1 MEYHIAIKHFHFKE
15 NSVWKNLV
23 LREKK
28 WLLNVHASFF
38 QFLQKCIFVHTE
50 KNTGNVTNMPKSNGN
65 KPNFDFHYL

>member
-23 LREKK
+23 LREKSGFSMCMHCSSNSYK
-28 WLLNVHASFF
+28 NVY
-38 QFLQKCIFVHTE
+38 LYIQK

-65 KPNFDFHYL
+65 KPNFDFHNL